1 MTSFCEEL
9 RDEAEGIWRTLLEHP
24 FVRELGAG
32 TLPMEKFRFYIEQN
46 LLYLPDYGRAI
57 AIGASKAAEGD
68 ELAHFSGALTNI
80 VENEIPTNT
89 ALRDRIVEL
98 GAEET
103 PGAATMAPATLAYTS
118 YLIST
123 AYRGEAVEVMTAL
136 MPCAWSYGDIA
147 AGLGDVAE
155 HPVYTEWVECF
166 RSPRYE
172 DLVADLRERLDAMAA
187 DVSAAQR
194 RRLSEIFR
202 MCARLEWGF
211 WEMGFTFAHWPDVR
225 VAAPAAA

>member
-9 RDEAEGIWRTLLEHP
+9 RDESQEIWQTLLEHA

-57 AIGASKAAEGD
+57 AIGASKAGDGD
-68 ELAHFSGALTNI
+68 ELAQFSAALANI
-80 VENEIPTNT
+80 VDNEIPTNT

-103 PGAATMAPATLAYTS
+103 PGATTMAPGTLAYTS

-123 AYRGEAVEVMTAL
+123 AYRGGPVEVMTAL

-147 AGLGDVAE
+147 VSLGDVAE
-155 HPVYTEWVECF
+155 HPVYTEWVEFF
-166 RSPRYE
+166 RSQRYF
-172 DLVADLRERLDAMAA
+172 DLVAELKERLDAMAA
-187 DVSAAQR
+187 GVSPSQR
-194 RRLSEIFR
+194 RRLTEIFQ
-202 MCARLEWGF
+202 MCGRLEWGF
-211 WEMGFTFAHWPDVR
+211 WEMGYTLAHWPDVR
-225 VAAPAAA
+225 LAAPAAA